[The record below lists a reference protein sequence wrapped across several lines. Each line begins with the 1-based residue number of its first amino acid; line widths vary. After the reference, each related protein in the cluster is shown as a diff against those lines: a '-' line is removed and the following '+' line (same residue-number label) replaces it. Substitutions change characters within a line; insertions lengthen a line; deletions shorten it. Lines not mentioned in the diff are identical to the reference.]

1 MKIKVIETKETIL
14 ELPDNHF
21 EDKDGDYFDELSDC
35 EIAHKFKTHGKKL
48 SEWTS
53 FEDISWE
60 VDDR

>member
-21 EDKDGDYFDELSDC
+21 NNKDYNEEDLADC
-35 EIAHKFKTHGKKL
+35 ETAHEFKTHGKKL